1 MEQEYHD
8 LTVRYFSLTVI
19 MQKNSVLTVK
29 NFFVY
34 GHNAINLSFDRKRF
48 FAYDHNSKN
57 LFFYHKK
64 YINLVNFHDL
74 KIFLRKI
81 LCYDN
86 DFYGHKRASLYFD
99 RKQCK

>member
-1 MEQEYHD
+1 M
-8 LTVRYFSLTVI
+8 TVKIFLFTVI
-19 MQKNSVLTVK
+19 MQLISVLTVK
-29 NFFVY
+29 
-34 GHNAINLSFDRKRF
+34 DF

-57 LFFYHKK
+57 FFFIIKK
-64 YINLVNFHDL
+64 YINLVNFQDL
-74 KIFLRKI
+74 KMFLRKI